1 MQTTNTLDRLDYFI
15 KYLTPSEDEKK
26 LFGEVFTPIP
36 LIEEMLDK
44 LPEEVWTNPDLKWL
58 DPKHL
63 YFDVINY
70 FIYTWC
76 LTHNQQ
82 NRIPLLFDYVLIP
95 TYINR
100 EKEHQFFKQ
109 ISFEEFFEF
118 LVAIKNTDNKLMYE
132 KRKKKK

>member
-1 MQTTNTLDRLDYFI
+1 MQLNKLQTYFDKI
-15 KYLTPSEDEKK
+15 YQRVNEGKYKFKGKKGQEK
-26 LFGEVFTPIP
+26 
-36 LIEEMLDK
+36 
-44 LPEEVWTNPDLKWL
+44 PEL

-63 YFDVINY
+63 YLEVINY

-118 LVAIKNTDNKLMYE
+118 LVAIKNTDNKLMHE